1 MYKILIIDD
10 KELTVQFLKQNLT
23 SSGYDVFAVH
33 TGENGID
40 IYKEEI
46 PDLVLLDLKL
56 PGIDGIE
63 TLSKIKEIDSEALV
77 IIMTAYGDITT
88 AVKAIKTGAYDYL
101 EKPFESDQVVHLLQN
116 ALETT
121 KLKREVKRIREKQK
135 GMYGFDNV
143 VGKSKAMRNV
153 FKIVKR
159 IAQSN
164 AGIIL
169 IHGESGTGKDV
180 IARVIHYH
188 SPIAENP
195 FVEIN
200 CTSLPENLIESEL
213 FGHEKSAFTDAK
225 AMKRGLFELADGG
238 TVFLDEIGDMSIS
251 TQAKLLRVV
260 EGKAFKR
267 VGGLTDINVDVRIIG
282 ATNKNLAAAVKQGA
296 FREDL
301 YYRLMVIPVYLP
313 PLRERRDD
321 IIPLTKFFIDEF
333 SKNIK
338 GRIKKISKEAEDLLI
353 GYSWPGNVRELRN
366 MLERISILETGD
378 ILMPEHLP
386 EELKGKRIA
395 QLDKGSPAF
404 ILSEDGIS
412 LESVERNLI
421 KQALNMSMGNQSNAS
436 KLLSLSRDTLR
447 YRMKKFGLD

>member
-1 MYKILIIDD
+1 MFKILVIDD
-10 KELTVQFLKQNLT
+10 KELTVQFLKQNL
-23 SSGYDVFAVH
+23 SARGYEVLVANSGEDGV
-33 TGENGID
+33 E
-40 IYKEEI
+40 IYKEEL

-63 TLSKIKEIDSEALV
+63 TLSKVKEIDSEALV
-77 IIMTAYGDITT
+77 VMITAYGEITT

-101 EKPFESDQVVHLLQN
+101 EKPFGFDQVIHLIQN

-121 KLKREVKRIREKQK
+121 KLKREVKRIRNEQK

-143 VGKSKAMRNV
+143 IGKSKAMRNV
-153 FKIVKR
+153 FKMVKR
-159 IAQSN
+159 IAQSD
-164 AGIIL
+164 ASIIL

-180 IARVIHYH
+180 IARAIHCH
-188 SPIAENP
+188 SPMSENP

-238 TVFLDEIGDMSIS
+238 TIFLDEIGDMSMS

-282 ATNKNLAAAVKQGA
+282 ATNKDLLAAVKDGT

-301 YYRLMVIPVYLP
+301 YYRLMVIPVYIP
-313 PLRERRDD
+313 PLRERRED

-338 GRIKKISKEAEDLLI
+338 GRIKKISKEVEDLLM
-353 GYSWPGNVRELRN
+353 GYRWPGNVRELRN
-366 MLERISILETGD
+366 MLERISILEAGNT
-378 ILMPEHLP
+378 LLPEHLP
-386 EELKGKRIA
+386 EELKGKRFEP
-395 QLDKGSPAF
+395 LEEGSAGF
-404 ILSEDGIS
+404 IFPEEGIS
-412 LESVERNLI
+412 LESVERSLI
-421 KQALNMSMGNQSNAS
+421 KQALNMSMGNQSNAA
-436 KLLSLSRDTLR
+436 KLLSLTRDTLR
-447 YRMKKFGLD
+447 YRMRKFGLE

>member
-1 MYKILIIDD
+1 MYKILVVDD
-10 KELTVQFLKQNLT
+10 KELTVHFLKQNLT
-23 SSGYDVFAVH
+23 SREYGVFIAH
-33 TGENGID
+33 TGEDGID

-63 TLSKIKEIDSEALV
+63 TLSKIKEIDSDALV
-77 IIMTAYGDITT
+77 IIMTAYGDIAT

-101 EKPFESDQVVHLLQN
+101 EKPFESDQVIHLLQN

-121 KLKREVKRIREKQK
+121 TLKREVKRVREKQK

-143 VGKSKAMRNV
+143 VGKSKAMRNI

-159 IAQSN
+159 IAQSD

-188 SPIAENP
+188 SPIAESP

-200 CTSLPENLIESEL
+200 CTALSENLIESEL

-225 AMKRGLFELADGG
+225 AMKRGLFEIADGG
-238 TVFLDEIGDMSIS
+238 TIFLDEIGDMSMS

-267 VGGLTDINVDVRIIG
+267 VGGLTDINVDVRIIA
-282 ATNKNLAAAVKQGA
+282 ATNKDLAAAVKQGT

-313 PLRERRDD
+313 PLRERRED
-321 IIPLTKFFIDEF
+321 IAPLIKFFIGEF

-338 GRIKKISKEAEDLLI
+338 GRIKKISREAEDILI
-353 GYSWPGNVRELRN
+353 GYNWPGNVRELKN
-366 MLERISILETGD
+366 ILERISILETGD
-378 ILMPEHLP
+378 TLMPEHLP
-386 EELKGKRIA
+386 EELKGRFKL
-395 QLDKGSPAF
+395 LDKGSPAF
-404 ILSEDGIS
+404 ILPEDGIS